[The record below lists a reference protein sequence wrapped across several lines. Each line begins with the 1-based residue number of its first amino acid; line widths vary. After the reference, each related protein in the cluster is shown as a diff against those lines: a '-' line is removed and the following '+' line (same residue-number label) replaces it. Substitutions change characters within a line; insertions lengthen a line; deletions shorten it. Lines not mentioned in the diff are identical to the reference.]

1 MLRAAFA
8 FARWFGAGLALSLP
22 GTLGVALA
30 ATPVPAVAAP
40 LPVVAVQ
47 YRLLTEFAGT
57 QKSGGRITVTLTNR
71 SPHALSKVTVR
82 LADPALGKL
91 TGPVQESVELAAGES
106 RQLEGEFVLDSAVVS
121 AAKPLDWIVVA
132 TESAGFAQ
140 QTLVRGELVQSASMD
155 ADARAASH

>member
-1 MLRAAFA
+1 MLRAVLALG
-8 FARWFGAGLALSLP
+8 RVFGAGLALSS
-22 GTLGVALA
+22 GTLGAALA
-30 ATPVPAVAAP
+30 AAPVPAVAAP
-40 LPVVAVQ
+40 APVVAVQ

-57 QKSGGRITVTLTNR
+57 QKSGGRITVTVTNR

-106 RQLEGEFVLDSAVVS
+106 RQLEGDFVLDSAVVS
-121 AAKPLDWIVVA
+121 AAKPLDWIVVT

-140 QTLVRGELVQSASMD
+140 QTLVRGELVPSATMD
-155 ADARAASH
+155 ADARAAAH